1 MKKHRKI
8 QKKQE
13 TELYVQ
19 VAEKSENQKENVGE
33 ALACFCIYVGWYLM
47 VMQFCRASLAM
58 TLSGSVGAIL
68 LVMAVLVNGQ
78 KEKKFIRKIVHEIL
92 AAAVLCFLISFTI
105 RKGWIFQGALILLH
119 VSCCWLTMWRNR
131 DSCDNQGI
139 ILPIPVCFAKFVL
152 SKPSR

>member
-19 VAEKSENQKENVGE
+19 VTEKPEKQKENAGE

-47 VMQFCRASLAM
+47 VMQFCRASLVM

-68 LVMAVLVNGQ
+68 IVMAIHT
-78 KEKKFIRKIVHEIL
+78 EKR
-92 AAAVLCFLISFTI
+92 A
-105 RKGWIFQGALILLH
+105 
-119 VSCCWLTMWRNR
+119 
-131 DSCDNQGI
+131 
-139 ILPIPVCFAKFVL
+139 
-152 SKPSR
+152 

>member
-19 VAEKSENQKENVGE
+19 VAEKPENQKENVGE

-58 TLSGSVGAIL
+58 TQCGSDSACDGRSYKWTKR
-68 LVMAVLVNGQ
+68 
-78 KEKKFIRKIVHEIL
+78 KEIHTEKR
-92 AAAVLCFLISFTI
+92 A
-105 RKGWIFQGALILLH
+105 
-119 VSCCWLTMWRNR
+119 
-131 DSCDNQGI
+131 
-139 ILPIPVCFAKFVL
+139 
-152 SKPSR
+152 

>member
-19 VAEKSENQKENVGE
+19 VAEKPENQKENVGE

-92 AAAVLCFLISFTI
+92 ATGSSLFSDQLYDPKGLDLSGSTDRRKRAA
-105 RKGWIFQGALILLH
+105 
-119 VSCCWLTMWRNR
+119 
-131 DSCDNQGI
+131 
-139 ILPIPVCFAKFVL
+139 
-152 SKPSR
+152 

>member
-19 VAEKSENQKENVGE
+19 VAEKPENQKENVGE

-58 TLSGSVGAIL
+58 ILSGSVGAIL

-78 KEKKFIRKIVHEIL
+78 KEKKRNSYEK
-92 AAAVLCFLISFTI
+92 
-105 RKGWIFQGALILLH
+105 
-119 VSCCWLTMWRNR
+119 SCM
-131 DSCDNQGI
+131 
-139 ILPIPVCFAKFVL
+139 KFWQRQFFVF
-152 SKPSR
+152 